1 MILLN
6 PWNAGKMWLAS
17 QSCIAGISSSLLVA
31 YYLLFAYLTF
41 ISTCYI
47 YLHMK
52 YIFLCLYIFCA
63 YYLCRTGTK
72 LHSLLQ
78 KLQVIKEEYRWPK
91 KTILWLLKWKIKK
104 TLPRPTFWCY
114 ESRLQTIL
122 ASLVKKILIFHD
134 LSLNIVSKY
143 IYIYIYLDTFHFIE
157 LLTLVFAG

>member
-6 PWNAGKMWLAS
+6 PCWNAGKMWLAS

-31 YYLLFAYLTF
+31 YYLLFAYSMTF

-52 YIFLCLYIFCA
+52 YIFLCLHIFCA

-91 KTILWLLKWKIKK
+91 NYFMAFKLKNKKK

-122 ASLVKKILIFHD
+122 ASLVKKKDPYILWPFIKPC
-134 LSLNIVSKY
+134 VQKK
-143 IYIYIYLDTFHFIE
+143 YIYLDTFHSI
-157 LLTLVFAG
+157 